1 MNFKR
6 IVSLICL
13 FTLLISIPVFAE
25 ITTDATFTAFTSS
38 SDTTLDGWTTYSS
51 ATSDKKWVIDTTN
64 HLAQCNILTTSTG
77 AAGNA
82 FYTAKD
88 FGSEY
93 TFSGKVGMSYN
104 QIGIYFNASVEV
116 VNGQVLPTGGYRLYA
131 NRATTGPLRL
141 EKYVDGEWEILD
153 SITSGLSGFS
163 GDLPFEIINENGVIS
178 ASITFSSS
186 GKHTLTYD
194 DSADGDYLDSGYVG
208 FWANSTLMKFKGIN
222 VAYNS
227 QKVYSAPT
235 LHSCSDILKEKS
247 YNILKTGETKDV
259 FVKADT
265 PKETN
270 VSKCELF
277 IDELLVC
284 EMTKDTDDVFKYNA
298 SFAAGEKGP
307 HTIKVVLT
315 DKNGTK
321 IDLCKGV
328 FFANDFYAS
337 DAKFTLSDESVVTKV
352 GESDLS
358 NVTASID
365 FNPYNK
371 NISSVTIVAVKYNE
385 NKSVDKIYKNPVN
398 ITANTINTITCPID
412 TIEAGKSITVFLCE
426 SLLKP
431 APLSGG
437 FTLE

>member
-1 MNFKR
+1 MNLKR
-6 IVSLICL
+6 IISLITL
-13 FTLLISIPVFAE
+13 VTLLMSIPVFAE
-25 ITTDATFTAFTSS
+25 ITADATFTAFTSS
-38 SDTTLDGWTTYSS
+38 SDTTLNGWTTYSS

-64 HLAQCNILTTSTG
+64 YLAQCNILTTSTG

-104 QIGIYFNASVEV
+104 QIGIYFNASVEI

-131 NRATTGPLRL
+131 NRASTGPLRL
-141 EKYVDGEWEILD
+141 EKYVDGEWIVLD

-163 GDLPFEIINENGVIS
+163 GDLPFEIINDNGVIS
-178 ASITFSSS
+178 ASLTLSSS

-194 DSADGDYLDSGYVG
+194 DSADDDYLDSGYVG

-222 VAYNS
+222 VSYNS

-247 YNILKTGETKDV
+247 YNILKTDETKDV
-259 FVKADT
+259 FVKVDT
-265 PKETN
+265 LKETN

-277 IDELLVC
+277 MDELLVC

-298 SFAAGEKGP
+298 SFKVGEKGP

-315 DKNGTK
+315 DKNGTQNT
-321 IDLCKGV
+321 LCKGA

-337 DAKFTLSDESVVTKV
+337 DAKFILSDESVVTKV

-365 FNPYNK
+365 FNPYDK
-371 NISSVTIVAVKYNE
+371 NISSVTIIAVKYND

-398 ITANTINTITCPID
+398 ITANSVNTITCPID
-412 TIEAGKSITVFLCE
+412 TIEAGKKVTVFLCE